1 MPIVLPEKV
10 DRQRVVDELRDA
22 EIQTTIHYPPI
33 HETSYYRQNFPC
45 APLPLTE
52 AFARRE
58 LTLPLH
64 PRMEEHH
71 VEKVTAAMAKALD
84 RAVLAEALS

>member
-1 MPIVLPEKV
+1 MPVVLPQQV
-10 DRQRVVDELRDA
+10 DRQDVVDKLREA

-33 HETSYYRQNFPC
+33 HELSYYRQNFPC
-45 APLPLTE
+45 ARLPLTE
-52 AFARRE
+52 EFAQRE

-71 VEKVTAAMAKALD
+71 VEKVASVLAKALD
-84 RAVLAEALS
+84 CAVPAEALS